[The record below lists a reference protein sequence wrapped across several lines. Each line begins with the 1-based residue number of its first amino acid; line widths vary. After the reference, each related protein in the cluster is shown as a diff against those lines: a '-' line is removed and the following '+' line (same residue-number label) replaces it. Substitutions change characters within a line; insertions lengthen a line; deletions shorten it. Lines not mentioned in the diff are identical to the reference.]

1 MSNIHVSLVPAEH
14 AAQVWPAIAEYV
26 AKAVKFTSGKYEPE
40 DVLDLVVQYKYPLWI
55 AFDDTDIK
63 GAVITR
69 FIDYPRKKYLFLEFS
84 GGQDG
89 FSWKE
94 PMLSVLRSWAKDNGC
109 DGIEGAGRAGWQKVF
124 KMDGYVPT
132 LRHFEMPV
140 KAGEVG

>member
-1 MSNIHVSLVPAEH
+1 MSTMSVSLVPSEYAKD
-14 AAQVWPAIAEYV
+14 VWPAVKEYV
-26 AKAVKFTSGKYEPE
+26 AKAVKLTSGKYEPE
-40 DVLDLVVQYKYPLWI
+40 DVLDLVVRYKYPLWI
-55 AFDDTDIK
+55 AFDGTDIK

-69 FIDYPRKKYLFLEFS
+69 FIEYPRKKYLFLEFC

-109 DGIEGAGRAGWQKVF
+109 DGIEGAGRDGWQKVF
-124 KMDGYVPT
+124 EDDGYVPT

-140 KAGEVG
+140 EQEK